1 MTGDMMLKRPEET
14 ELRSIAELDGQLFS
28 SSPWGQEAFMRT
40 LLGGPESCLALYE
53 SGTEDHEEKRLG
65 EPAGYVLFCIMED
78 AEIYRIG
85 VRPELRRRGLG
96 RRLLEAAEEACRKQ
110 GSRRLLLEVREDNS
124 PALSLYRSCGFG
136 EIYRRKRYYK
146 DPVFDAVM
154 MAKDIGKEIT
164 DA

>member
-1 MTGDMMLKRPEET
+1 MLKRPEET
-14 ELRSIAELDGQLFS
+14 ELRAIAELDGQLFS
-28 SSPWGQEAFMRT
+28 SSPWGEEAFIHT
-40 LLGGPESCLALYE
+40 LQEGPESCLVFYDTNGAGRE
-53 SGTEDHEEKRLG
+53 GSCH

-96 RRLLEAAEEACRKQ
+96 RRLLEAAEEVCREQ
-110 GSRRLLLEVREDNS
+110 GSRRLLLEVREDNI
-124 PALSLYRSCGFG
+124 PALTLYRAFGFE

-146 DPVFDAVM
+146 DPVSDAIM
-154 MAKDIGKEIT
+154 MEKDIGKEIT